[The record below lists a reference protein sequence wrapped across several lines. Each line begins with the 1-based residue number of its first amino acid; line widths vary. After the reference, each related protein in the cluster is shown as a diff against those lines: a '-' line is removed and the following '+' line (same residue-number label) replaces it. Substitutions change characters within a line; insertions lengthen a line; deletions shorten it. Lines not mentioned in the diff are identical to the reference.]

1 MKKSWKAIWSV
12 VLSVCCLLSGMPV
25 AAAATGTTYSG
36 SNVESQNY
44 GRWSSTIKSYLSVC
58 EDGSLMRVQYVGQ
71 KVGVLVEYY
80 DSSYNLNES
89 RSRILPAELPIF
101 GGFYET
107 DANYFLVTGQ
117 RNPDE
122 SPDVEVFRITKY
134 DKQWNRIGSAGLYDC
149 NTTVPFDAG
158 SLRMDDAGKYLL
170 IRTSHE
176 M

>member
-44 GRWSSTIKSYLSVC
+44 SRWSSTIKSYLSVC

-107 DANYFLVTGQ
+107 DAN
-117 RNPDE
+117 
-122 SPDVEVFRITKY
+122 
-134 DKQWNRIGSAGLYDC
+134 
-149 NTTVPFDAG
+149 
-158 SLRMDDAGKYLL
+158 
-170 IRTSHE
+170 
-176 M
+176 